1 MEDPAGQISPFAYL
15 FAAFTFWMLFDA
27 WKRRA
32 PLHWFFIIVVMPF
45 GAVFYFVMVKLREM
59 RSGAARSPRDLL
71 SGLMPS
77 AIPRTVGTAS
87 ELDVADALEAE
98 EHYAQAEPLYRAA
111 LAQDE
116 SNSRALLGLGR
127 CLTGQGNAKEALP
140 HYERLLELDR
150 SYANYGGALEYADAL
165 WAADQRSDAI
175 ELLEHL
181 AAMTGRLNHRLA
193 YAHYLAEFGRTQH
206 AIEELERALDAA
218 TAQGAPATEQQ
229 RYWVERGQRML
240 EDLSGQANATAN
252 PSDED

>member
-45 GAVFYFVMVKLREM
+45 GAVFYFVIVKLRDM
-59 RSGAARSPRDLL
+59 RGGAARSP
-71 SGLMPS
+71 SGLESGLAPNSMPAAS
-77 AIPRTVGTAS
+77 DAAS
-87 ELDVADALEAE
+87 ELERADALEAAE
-98 EHYAQAEPLYRAA
+98 RYAEAEPLYRAV
-111 LAQDE
+111 LAQDN
-116 SNSRALLGLGR
+116 SNPRALVGLAR
-127 CLTGQGNAKEALP
+127 CLTAQGNAKEALP

-150 SYANYGGALEYADAL
+150 TYANYGAALEFADAL
-165 WAADQRSDAI
+165 WAAEQRSDTI

-193 YAHYLAEFGRTQH
+193 YAHYLAEFGRTQR
-206 AIEELERALDAA
+206 AIEELERALDEVAA
-218 TAQGAPATEQQ
+218 KGAPPTERE
-229 RYWVERGQRML
+229 RYWVERGQQML
-240 EDLSGQANATAN
+240 ETLSARAQTHG